1 MFSFM
6 TPAYNA
12 ARYLP
17 ETIDSILKQT
27 YPEWEAIVVVDE
39 ASTDNT
45 LEVANRYA
53 AQDARIRVFTLPHCN
68 VAEKMNFALQQMR
81 YNWVCGIDADDLA
94 APERLA
100 LVKAAIEA
108 RPDVIA
114 WGGKADY
121 FNDHGKVLYVSQL
134 GPATDEEF
142 HAMRQRNEPIML
154 NHCAMSF
161 RRDIALE
168 LGSYDLRLY
177 TCDDI
182 DLCDR
187 LSDKGMMLSL
197 PHLLAKYRI
206 HTTSQTAS
214 QYAKHAYQMRFIWE
228 RRKQQN
234 AGKTLTWDEYQQMQG
249 TLPPSRYFQQWAIDY
264 ARLHWRQA
272 GVAWGEKNFPSLVK
286 NLALSTLMN
295 PAFVARKVTGQIAM
309 RTGRKLRR
317 AADKVTPSDTPSVE
331 DERKKRP
338 I

>member
-12 ARYLP
+12 GHYLA
-17 ETIDSILKQT
+17 ETLDSLLKQT
-27 YPEWEAIVVVDE
+27 YPEWEAIVIIDE

-45 LEVANRYA
+45 LQIANQYA
-53 AQDARIRVFTLPHCN
+53 AQDARIRVFTVPHCN
-68 VAEKMNFALQQMR
+68 VVEKMNFALQQMR

-94 APERLA
+94 MPDRLA

-114 WGGKADY
+114 WGGKTEY
-121 FNDHGKVLYVSQL
+121 FNDHGRVLYHSRL
-134 GPATDEEF
+134 GPTSDEEF
-142 HAMRQRNEPIML
+142 HAMRQRAEPIML
-154 NHCAMSF
+154 NHCAMTF

-168 LGSYDLRLY
+168 IGAYNQLLY

-187 LSDKGMMLSL
+187 LSDRGMMLAL
-197 PHLLAKYRI
+197 PHLLGRYRV
-206 HTTSQTAS
+206 HNTSTTAS

-249 TLPPSRYFQQWAIDY
+249 TLPPSRYFQQWAIDH
-264 ARLHWRQA
+264 ARHYWRQA
-272 GVAWGEKNFPSLVK
+272 GIAWGERHYSELLK
-286 NLALSTLMN
+286 NLAFSAILN
-295 PAFVARKVTGQIAM
+295 PGFMALKVINQIEM
-309 RTGRKLRR
+309 RAGRRL
-317 AADKVTPSDTPSVE
+317 
-331 DERKKRP
+331 KRSAKDNT
-338 I
+338 